1 MKVICSFLAAV
12 LMLVYFSSCQ
22 KGIDWELED
31 IVTNDSTDLSKIVVL
46 DTTLATGQDTL
57 FLLNFYLFNFF
68 FDFNKMRKF
77 LILKSIYFLD

>member
-46 DTTLATGQDTL
+46 DTTLATGQDKL
-57 FLLNFYLFNFF
+57 FL
-68 FDFNKMRKF
+68 FDFY
-77 LILKSIYFLD
+77 YFVKKKKYFEDFFV